1 MTGRAAGAVGGG
13 ERPRVLVFAGL
24 DPSGGAGL
32 LADVAAIRDGGGR
45 PMACATAITVQTT
58 RAVRRF
64 EALPAS
70 LVIEQAVALLEE
82 DGPVAAVKLGML
94 GSPETAE
101 ALARLAGDGRLAG
114 VPWVIDP
121 VLRSSSGASL
131 GAAARAYEPLLSAG
145 AIWTPNVPEA
155 AALAGRPAPGDE
167 EGLLALARELLAR
180 GPRAVI
186 AKGGHLP
193 GEPADLVVEEGGVAR
208 LSGVRRPGTRRGT
221 GCRFASALATAL
233 AGGAP
238 LVEAAR
244 TAKVYVAGYL
254 DVG

>member
-1 MTGRAAGAVGGG
+1 VSARVGSAEAAG
-13 ERPRVLVFAGL
+13 ERPRILVLAGL

-32 LADVAAIRDGGGR
+32 LADAAAIGDGGGR
-45 PMACATAITVQTT
+45 ALACTTAITVQTT

-64 EALPAS
+64 EALPVS
-70 LVIEQAVALLEE
+70 LVIEQATALLEE

-94 GSPETAE
+94 GAPEIA
-101 ALARLAGDGRLAG
+101 AAVARLAADPRLAG

-121 VLRSSSGASL
+121 VLRSSSGAGL
-131 GAAARAYEPLLSAG
+131 GAAARAYEPLLPTG

-155 AALAGRPAPGDE
+155 AALVGRPEPADE
-167 EGLLALARELLAR
+167 GELLALARELLAR

-193 GEPADLVVEEGGVAR
+193 GEPADLVVEAGGVTR

-233 AGGAP
+233 ARGAP
-238 LVEAAR
+238 LVGAAR
-244 TAKVYVAGYL
+244 TAKAYVAGYL